1 MMRAETTTPAVAAA
15 CSAAVGAKNK
25 PGAAERMPST
35 ETIMVSHK
43 PRPEI
48 IEKLAQALGVEL
60 SELVKAS

>member
-1 MMRAETTTPAVAAA
+1 
-15 CSAAVGAKNK
+15 
-25 PGAAERMPST
+25 
-35 ETIMVSHK
+35 MVSHK